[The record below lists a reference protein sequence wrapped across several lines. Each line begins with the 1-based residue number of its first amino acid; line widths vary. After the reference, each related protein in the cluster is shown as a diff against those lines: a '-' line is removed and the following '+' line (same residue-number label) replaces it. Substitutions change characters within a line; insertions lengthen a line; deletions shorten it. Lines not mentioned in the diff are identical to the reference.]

1 MRPRLHEI
9 ADLASVSPAT
19 VSRVLNE
26 RPGVATSPRRRVLD
40 AAERLGLRRQTSS
53 AGVIGVITPELDNP
67 AFSLHAHTIEN
78 RLARLG
84 LLPVVCVATV
94 QAVQEAAYLEHLL
107 DIGVAGL
114 VVVSGRYAETGASLA
129 LYEPV
134 RRAGVPTVLVNGVDG
149 DAMFPAVCVD
159 ERAATDLAVSHLRSL
174 GHDRIA
180 CLAGQRRYRSSE
192 LKAQGW
198 EAATGG
204 AWPELIVET
213 PFTVEGGHAGAEE
226 LLSRGA
232 TAIACANDLMALGAI
247 RAVRDRGGRVPD
259 DVSIVGYDGTP
270 ITQFTDPA
278 LTTVRQPFE
287 RMAAAV
293 TELLTAGDHAPN
305 VQLFSPELVVRASS
319 GASPRVPG

>member
-1 MRPRLHEI
+1 M
-9 ADLASVSPAT
+9 
-19 VSRVLNE
+19 
-26 RPGVATSPRRRVLD
+26 
-40 AAERLGLRRQTSS
+40 
-53 AGVIGVITPELDNP
+53 
-67 AFSLHAHTIEN
+67 
-78 RLARLG
+78 
-84 LLPVVCVATV
+84 VCVATV

-107 DIGVAGL
+107 DIGASGL
-114 VVVSGRYAETGASLA
+114 VVVSGRYAESGASLA

-159 ERAATDLAVSHLRSL
+159 ERAATDMAVQHLRSL

-180 CLAGQRRYRSSE
+180 CLPGQRRYRSSE

-198 EAATGG
+198 EAAMGA
-204 AWPELIVET
+204 AWPDLVVET
-213 PFTVEGGHAGAEE
+213 PFTVEGGHAGTEE
-226 LLSRGA
+226 LLDRGA

-247 RAVRDRGGRVPD
+247 RAVRDRGGSIPG
-259 DVSIVGYDGTP
+259 DVSVVGYDGTP

-293 TELLTAGDHAPN
+293 TELLTAGDHAPK

-319 GASPRVPG
+319 GACRRPVSP